1 MKRIWLSVLVLVGLL
16 SLPLGAANADNKDS
30 VVIQVSDNDPAKW
43 NLALNVVKNLQAAM
57 KGVNTEVVVFGPG
70 INMLKFD
77 SEVANRLEQ
86 AKMDGVAIKAC
97 RNTMKAQKLSEKDM
111 HPSIGYV
118 PAGVVEIV
126 QKQKQG
132 WGYVRP

>member
-1 MKRIWLSVLVLVGLL
+1 MKRVLLGMLL
-16 SLPLGAANADNKDS
+16 MLGMSSLPFTAAHANDKQG

-43 NLALNVVKNLQAAM
+43 NLTMNVVKNLQAAM
-57 KGVNTEVVVFGPG
+57 KDVNIEVVVFGPG

-77 SEVANRLEQ
+77 SEVANRLDQ
-86 AKMDGVAIKAC
+86 AKKDGVEVKAC
-97 RNTMKAQKLSEKDM
+97 QNTMKAQKLTEKDM
-111 HPSIGYV
+111 HPSVGYV

-132 WGYVRP
+132 WGYVSP

>member
-1 MKRIWLSVLVLVGLL
+1 MKRIWLSVLVLFGLL
-16 SLPLGAANADNKDS
+16 SLPLGAANAADKDG

-43 NLALNVVKNLQAAM
+43 NLVLNIVKNMQTEM
-57 KGVNTEVVVFGPG
+57 KGTTTEVVVFGPG

-86 AKMDGVAIKAC
+86 AKKDGVAIMAC
-97 RNTMKAQKLSEKDM
+97 RNTMKAQKLTEKDM

-118 PAGVVEIV
+118 QAGAVEIV
-126 QKQKQG
+126 QRQKQG

>member
-1 MKRIWLSVLVLVGLL
+1 MKQALLSMVLMLGLS
-16 SLPLGAANADNKDS
+16 SLPLSAAQAADAQG

-57 KGVNTEVVVFGPG
+57 KGTEVELVVFGPG

-77 SEVANRLEQ
+77 SEVGNRLEQ
-86 AKMDGVAIKAC
+86 SKKDGLAIKAC
-97 RNTMKAQKLSEKDM
+97 QNTMKAQKLSEKDM
-111 HPSIGYV
+111 HPAAGYV

-126 QKQKQG
+126 RKQKAG

>member
-1 MKRIWLSVLVLVGLL
+1 MKRIWLSVLVLFGLL
-16 SLPLGAANADNKDS
+16 SLPLGATADDKDG

-57 KGVNTEVVVFGPG
+57 KGVKAEVVVFGPG
-70 INMLKFD
+70 IHMLKFD
-77 SEVANRLEQ
+77 SEIANRLEQ
-86 AKMDGVAIKAC
+86 AKKDGVEIKAC
-97 RNTMKAQKLSEKDM
+97 QNTMKAQKLNEKDM

>member
-1 MKRIWLSVLVLVGLL
+1 MKRIWLSVLVLFGLL
-16 SLPLGAANADNKDS
+16 SLPLGASANDKDG

-57 KGVNTEVVVFGPG
+57 KGVNAEVVVFGPG
-70 INMLKFD
+70 IHMLKFD

-86 AKMDGVAIKAC
+86 AKKDGVEIKAC
-97 RNTMKAQKLSEKDM
+97 QNTMKAQKLSEKDM

>member
-1 MKRIWLSVLVLVGLL
+1 MKRIWLSIVLL
-16 SLPLGAANADNKDS
+16 SLSSLPLSTATADDKGG

-43 NLALNVVKNLQAAM
+43 NLALNIVKNLQTAM
-57 KGVNTEVVVFGPG
+57 KGTPSEVVVFGPG

-77 SEVANRLEQ
+77 SAIGNRLEQ
-86 AKMDGVAIKAC
+86 AKKEGVQIVAC
-97 RNTMKAQKLSEKDM
+97 RNTMKSQNLTEKDM

-118 PAGVVEIV
+118 EGGAVEIV
-126 QKQKQG
+126 QKQQQG

>member
-1 MKRIWLSVLVLVGLL
+1 MKRIWLSVLVLFGLL
-16 SLPLGAANADNKDS
+16 SLPLGTANAADKEG

-57 KGVNTEVVVFGPG
+57 KGVNAEVVVFGPG

-77 SEVANRLEQ
+77 SQVANRLEQ
-86 AKMDGVAIKAC
+86 AKKDGVEIKAC
-97 RNTMKAQKLSEKDM
+97 RNTMKAQKLVEKDM

>member
-1 MKRIWLSVLVLVGLL
+1 MKRALL
-16 SLPLGAANADNKDS
+16 SMLTIFGLSTLPLTAAHADDKNG

-57 KGVNTEVVVFGPG
+57 KGVNTEIVAFGPG

-77 SEVANRLEQ
+77 SEVGNRLEQ
-86 AKMDGVAIKAC
+86 AKKDGVEIKAC
-97 RNTMKAQKLSEKDM
+97 QNTMKAQKLTEKDM
-111 HPSIGYV
+111 HPSAGYV